1 MENDRLVANNYLP
14 GTSCH
19 SSDSFTAAQFSD
31 QQHPKTNPISVFF
44 LGEEQ
49 KFLGEEQ
56 KTEEGQ
62 CRASEMLL
70 QCCATG
76 SRETRHER

>member
-49 KFLGEEQ
+49 K
-56 KTEEGQ
+56 TEEGQ